1 MRYLEDERM
10 LLLPADTGLA
20 EELAA
25 YCLRNREF
33 LKEFE
38 PLREEIFYTA
48 QHQKQLL
55 EEDIKHWNEKTGF
68 RFYIKRKEDHTA
80 IIGSIGINNVIWGA
94 FCSGMLGAKL
104 DKDYI
109 NQGYITDA
117 LALVTDFAFGELGL
131 HRLEA
136 NVMPRN
142 KRSLRTLE
150 KNQFVNEGLSR
161 HYLKINGVWED
172 HVHMVKLNE
181 TMHSDP
187 KDHQTDT
194 CNQD

>member
-38 PLREEIFYTA
+38 PLREEMFYTA

-68 RFYIKRKEDHTA
+68 RFYIKRKEDPTA
-80 IIGSIGINNVIWGA
+80 IIGSIGINNVIWGSLL
-94 FCSGMLGAKL
+94 FRYVRRKIRQRLHQSGLYHRCPGSC
-104 DKDYI
+104 
-109 NQGYITDA
+109 
-117 LALVTDFAFGELGL
+117 
-131 HRLEA
+131 HRLC
-136 NVMPRN
+136 
-142 KRSLRTLE
+142 LWRTGSPPPGGQCDAE
-150 KNQFVNEGLSR
+150 K
-161 HYLKINGVWED
+161 
-172 HVHMVKLNE
+172 
-181 TMHSDP
+181 
-187 KDHQTDT
+187 
-194 CNQD
+194 